1 MSSAPLSGDTS
12 FAFPELTDPPASPFT
27 VARTWFDAA
36 QDGDVAEP
44 MSMTLATAGADGR
57 VTARTVDVKRLDDRG
72 LVFGTSTLSPTG
84 RQLTENPH
92 AALQVYWRETM
103 QQLRFEGRVVQLPD
117 DESDALFA
125 DRSPKSRAATAIA
138 DQSAVLEPRTLQ
150 DLIDDANALLDESGD
165 DVPRPEG
172 WVAWRLEP
180 DVVEFWHGSRD
191 RMHRRLQ
198 YVHAGDAWSVAQL
211 QP

>member
-1 MSSAPLSGDTS
+1 MSSSLSGDDS
-12 FAFPELTDPPASPFT
+12 LHLPEFDAPPVSPFD
-27 VARTWFDAA
+27 VARAWLDGAA
-36 QDGDVAEP
+36 DREVSEP

-57 VTARTVDVKRLDDRG
+57 VSARTVDVKRLDDHG
-72 LVFGTSTLSPTG
+72 LVFGTSTLSPKG
-84 RQLTENPH
+84 RQLAENPH
-92 AALQVYWRETM
+92 AALQVYWRESM
-103 QQLRFEGRVVQLPD
+103 QQLRFEGRAVQLSD
-117 DESDALFA
+117 QESDALFA

-138 DQSAVLEPRTLQ
+138 DQSDVLEPRTLQ
-150 DLIDDANALLDESGD
+150 DLIDDANVLLDENDD

-180 DVVEFWHGSRD
+180 DVVEFWQGSRD

-198 YVHAGDAWSVAQL
+198 YVRAGDGWDVARL

>member
-1 MSSAPLSGDTS
+1 
-12 FAFPELTDPPASPFT
+12 
-27 VARTWFDAA
+27 
-36 QDGDVAEP
+36 
-44 MSMTLATAGADGR
+44 MTLATAGADGR
-57 VTARTVDVKRLDDRG
+57 VGARTVDVKRIDDRG
-72 LVFGTSTLSPTG
+72 LVFGTSTLSPKG
-84 RQLTENPH
+84 RQLAENPH

-103 QQLRFEGRVVQLPD
+103 QQLRFEGRVVQLSD
-117 DESDALFA
+117 EESDALFA

-138 DQSAVLEPRTLQ
+138 DQSTVLEPRTLQ
-150 DLIDDANALLDESGD
+150 DLIDDANVLLDESDD
-165 DVPRPEG
+165 DVPRPDG

-198 YVHAGDAWSVAQL
+198 YAHAAGGAWDVARL

>member
-1 MSSAPLSGDTS
+1 MSSSLSGDDS
-12 FAFPELTDPPASPFT
+12 LHLPEFDAPPASPLDL
-27 VARTWFDAA
+27 ARQWFDAA
-36 QDGDVAEP
+36 DERDVSEP
-44 MSMTLATAGADGR
+44 KSMTLATAGSDGR
-57 VTARTVDVKRLDDRG
+57 VSARTVDVKRLDDRG
-72 LVFGTSTLSPTG
+72 LVFGSSTLSPKG
-84 RQLTENPH
+84 RQLAENPH

-103 QQLRFEGRVVQLPD
+103 QQLRFEGRAVQLSD

-138 DQSAVLEPRTLQ
+138 DQSDVLEPRTLQ
-150 DLIDDANALLDESGD
+150 DLIDDANALLHESD
-165 DVPRPEG
+165 DAVPRPAG

-198 YVHAGDAWSVAQL
+198 YVLADGTWSATRL

>member
-1 MSSAPLSGDTS
+1 MSSSLSGDDS
-12 FAFPELTDPPASPFT
+12 LHLPEFDAPPASPFD
-27 VARTWFDAA
+27 VARAWLDGAA
-36 QDGDVAEP
+36 DREVSEP

-57 VTARTVDVKRLDDRG
+57 VSARTVDVKRLDDRG
-72 LVFGTSTLSPTG
+72 LVFGTSTLSPKG
-84 RQLTENPH
+84 RQLAENPH
-92 AALQVYWRETM
+92 AALQVYWRESM
-103 QQLRFEGRVVQLPD
+103 QQLRFEGLAVQLSD
-117 DESDALFA
+117 EESDALFA

-138 DQSAVLEPRTLQ
+138 DQSDVLEPRTLQ
-150 DLIDDANALLDESGD
+150 DLIDDANVLLDENDD

-180 DVVEFWHGSRD
+180 DVVEFWQGSRD

-198 YVHAGDAWSVAQL
+198 YVRAGDGWDVARL